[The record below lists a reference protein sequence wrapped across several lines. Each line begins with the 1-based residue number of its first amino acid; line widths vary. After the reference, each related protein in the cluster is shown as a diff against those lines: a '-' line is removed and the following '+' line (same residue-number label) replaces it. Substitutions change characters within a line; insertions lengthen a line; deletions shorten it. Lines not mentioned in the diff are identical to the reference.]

1 MTWLGVVGFFAI
13 LAVAWGLSENRRGV
27 SWRLVA
33 SGVLLQFAL
42 AITFLK
48 FPPAVSLIQI
58 GNRAANA
65 IQAATEAGT
74 GFVFGYLGGGPLPF
88 SAINPGASFVL
99 AFNALPIVL
108 VISALASLLFYW
120 GIMQRVAGIFG
131 WLFRRWMGIGGP
143 LALGAAVHVFVGMV
157 EAPLLLRPYLA
168 RMTRGELFALMS
180 CGMAGVAG
188 TVMIIYSQFL
198 DALIPNALGNI
209 LVASVIST
217 PAALSLASLMIP
229 SGSSTDEKQ
238 THLTMESQPQSA
250 LDALVKGTA
259 AGIPVLIGIV
269 ATLVVSIAIVA
280 LINHALALL
289 PLGSNG
295 PITLQQIFSYMFMPV
310 LWLMGIPGQELHAA
324 AHLMATKTVLNEFV
338 AYQTFATLPADTFE
352 PRSRLI
358 LSYALCGFANFGS
371 AGIMI
376 GSLSIMLPERAA
388 EVSRLGMFS
397 IVSGTMATC
406 MSGALIGVLAGH
418 TL

>member
-1 MTWLGVVGFFAI
+1 MQLGILGFIAIPAFAWL
-13 LAVAWGLSENRRGV
+13 LSEKRQAV
-27 SWRLVA
+27 SWRTVV
-33 SGVLLQFAL
+33 SGVLLQLAL
-42 AITFLK
+42 AVTFLK
-48 FPPAVSLIQI
+48 FPPAISLIQF

-120 GIMQRVAGIFG
+120 GIMQWVSGMFG
-131 WLFRRWMGIGGP
+131 WLIRRWMGISGP

-168 RMTRGELFALMS
+168 RMSRGEIFALMS

-188 TVMIIYSQFL
+188 TVMIIYSQLL

-217 PAALSLASLMIP
+217 PAALSLAALMVP
-229 SGSSTDEKQ
+229 SGSSTQASQ
-238 THLTMESQPQSA
+238 TGLTMESAPRSA
-250 LDALVKGTA
+250 VDALVKGTT
-259 AGIPVLIGIV
+259 AGIPVLTGIV

-289 PLGSNG
+289 PMVSNS
-295 PITLQQIFSYMFMPV
+295 PITLQRIFSYMFMPV

-338 AYQTFATLPADTFE
+338 AYQTFATLPADTFGT
-352 PRSRLI
+352 RSRMI

-376 GSLSIMLPERAA
+376 GSMSVILPERAA
-388 EVSRLGMFS
+388 EVARLGVLS

-406 MSGALIGVLAGH
+406 MSGALIGVLLG
-418 TL
+418 